1 MTHVSI
7 APVADVFRKN
17 PQTATPAA
25 CQQGCR
31 FFQKHISPAE
41 AGKLG
46 PLVKFGKKQTIYEK
60 GQPAHFCYKVV
71 EGAVRVSRVLM
82 DGHRQILSIHLP
94 NEAFGIEYA
103 DTYSATAEAVGDV
116 VLLRCSRSC
125 IARISEGRSDARN
138 QMMSLLS
145 QEALS
150 AQEHLVMLGHQGA
163 KVRVAS
169 FFLRLAELAGGKN
182 GSTID
187 MPVGRQDMAD
197 YHGLTIETTC
207 RAITD
212 FKESGIIAV
221 PNRYQVVV
229 RNLPGLQAIAD
240 VAD

>member
-1 MTHVSI
+1 VTPLMQEPSKDTI
-7 APVADVFRKN
+7 KLKAPLAK
-17 PQTATPAA
+17 PAA

-31 FFQKHISPAE
+31 FFQGKLSAVD
-41 AGKLG
+41 AGRLG
-46 PLVKFGKKQTIYEK
+46 PLIKVGKKQTIYEK

-71 EGAVRVSRVLM
+71 EGSVRVSRVLM

-94 NEAFGIEYA
+94 NEAFGIEYSDA
-103 DTYSATAEAVGDV
+103 YSATAEAVSDV
-116 VLLRCSRSC
+116 TLLRCPRAC
-125 IARISEGRSDARN
+125 IAKISESESDARH
-138 QMMSLLS
+138 QMMCMLS
-145 QEALS
+145 REALS

-182 GSTID
+182 GATID

-197 YHGLTIETTC
+197 YLGLTIETTC

-229 RNLPGLQAIAD
+229 RNFAGLKAIAD
-240 VAD
+240 AAD